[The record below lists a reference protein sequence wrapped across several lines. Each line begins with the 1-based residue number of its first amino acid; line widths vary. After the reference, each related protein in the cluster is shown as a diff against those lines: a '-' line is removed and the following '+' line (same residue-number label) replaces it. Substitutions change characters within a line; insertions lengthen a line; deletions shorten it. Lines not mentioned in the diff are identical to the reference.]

1 MKFWGCKTFLRS
13 CLLIVSAILSISFK
27 AECSGRFFESLNAQ
41 NWLQAYEAI
50 DMQINSGQGYAS
62 CLDTIGYLS
71 WRESRI
77 LESYLNV
84 YRATGDVKWI
94 EKFICQADL
103 VLIHRDDFLWGGD
116 TYLEQFEVFE
126 EGLEVSQASFGE

>member
-1 MKFWGCKTFLRS
+1 
-13 CLLIVSAILSISFK
+13 LIVSVVLGIGFK
-27 AECSGRFFESLNAQ
+27 AGCGNGFFESLDAQ
-41 NWLQAYEAI
+41 GWLQAYEVI
-50 DMQINSGQGYAS
+50 DMRINSGQGYAS

-103 VLIHRDDFLWGGD
+103 VLIHRDDFLWGGH
-116 TYLEQFEVFE
+116 LP
-126 EGLEVSQASFGE
+126 GAI